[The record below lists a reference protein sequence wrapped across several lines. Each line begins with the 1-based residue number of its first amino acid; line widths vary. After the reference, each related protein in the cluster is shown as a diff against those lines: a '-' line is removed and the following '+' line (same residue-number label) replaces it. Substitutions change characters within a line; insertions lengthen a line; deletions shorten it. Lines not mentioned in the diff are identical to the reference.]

1 LCFRRVNLRAV
12 TKEMVKEYELKKLGY
27 DFMGYT
33 FKNVNELS
41 FHHLIVPRKDCKRKG
56 LGDGYVK

>member
-1 LCFRRVNLRAV
+1 LRAV